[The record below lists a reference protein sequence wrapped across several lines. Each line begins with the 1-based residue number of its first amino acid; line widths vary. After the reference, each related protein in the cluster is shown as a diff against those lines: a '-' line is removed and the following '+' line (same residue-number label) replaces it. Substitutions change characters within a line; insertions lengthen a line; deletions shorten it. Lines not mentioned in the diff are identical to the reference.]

1 MDDMDIQT
9 TTFLRSVEIMVPV
22 LPIVV
27 NMSIS
32 GFRQVQC
39 GLFRPWSLS
48 RSFITSKDSLSSEE
62 HTNKNILEFK
72 NGMQIGLR
80 SSITKKY
87 SVIHWMTMT
96 VTATHTDV

>member
-1 MDDMDIQT
+1 MDIQT

-62 HTNKNILEFK
+62 EHTNKNIHEFK

-80 SSITKKY
+80 SSITKNI
-87 SVIHWMTMT
+87 V
-96 VTATHTDV
+96 